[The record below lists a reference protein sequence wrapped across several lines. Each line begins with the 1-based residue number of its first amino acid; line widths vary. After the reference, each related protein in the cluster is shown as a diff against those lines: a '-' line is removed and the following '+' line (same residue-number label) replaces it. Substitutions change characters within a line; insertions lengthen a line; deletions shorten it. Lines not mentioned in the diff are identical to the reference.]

1 MYFFVSNKR
10 WYCQIDEP
18 RGYCVGKCQE
28 IRVMGDSLQT
38 KGRWNCESNLGHV
51 SRLNESA
58 EEQHSSMH
66 MQLTNITVHIVQSII
81 TSPMSHLNIAR
92 NALIDIILFHITIK
106 WYRSW

>member
-1 MYFFVSNKR
+1 MYFSVPNKR
-10 WYCQIDEP
+10 CYCRVDQP

-58 EEQHSSMH
+58 EEQHSSMY
-66 MQLTNITVHIVQSII
+66 MQLTNISVKYWAKIPQLCIKKI
-81 TSPMSHLNIAR
+81 CDSP
-92 NALIDIILFHITIK
+92 
-106 WYRSW
+106 